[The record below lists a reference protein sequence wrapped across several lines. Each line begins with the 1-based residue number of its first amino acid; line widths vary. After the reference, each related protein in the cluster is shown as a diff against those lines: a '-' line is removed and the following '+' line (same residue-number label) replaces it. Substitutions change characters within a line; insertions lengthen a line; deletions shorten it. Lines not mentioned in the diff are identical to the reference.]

1 MFHHLFLVKSFFVG
15 GNYPLLNQ
23 LFVVFRL
30 IFCQDPTRDFQFD
43 DKLFVWGREKK
54 FDILKKNFLQN
65 ILEFFI
71 DWYFEPAPC
80 SKFEKILNFR
90 QLPKLYSFDA
100 SYSNYGYLSTYLV
113 SNTRW
118 FKVQSKGYS
127 EAKHHSISFLSKKS
141 MQ

>member
-15 GNYPLLNQ
+15 DNYPLLNQ

-43 DKLFVWGREKK
+43 DKLFAWGGEKNAIVWRKK
-54 FDILKKNFLQN
+54 FVQN

-71 DWYFEPAPC
+71 EWCFEPAPC

-90 QLPKLYSFDA
+90 QLPKYILLMPHIAITD
-100 SYSNYGYLSTYLV
+100 LV
-113 SNTRW
+113 SNTRS
-118 FKVQSKGYS
+118 FKVQSKVY
-127 EAKHHSISFLSKKS
+127 EQRRKPKHHSISFLPKKS
-141 MQ
+141 VK